1 MVPSHQSGQS
11 DANLKPSD
19 LITARKIAG
28 QTVLLLVDTG
38 AGASV
43 STVDEQVFVHIYG
56 QFPPKMNDGSLTSVQ
71 TVSGDTVKVY

>member
-11 DANLKPSD
+11 DANLKP
-19 LITARKIAG
+19 
-28 QTVLLLVDTG
+28 LLVDTG

-43 STVDEQVFVHIYG
+43 STIDEQVFVHIYG
-56 QFPPKMNDGSLTSVQ
+56 EFPPKMNDGSLTSVQ